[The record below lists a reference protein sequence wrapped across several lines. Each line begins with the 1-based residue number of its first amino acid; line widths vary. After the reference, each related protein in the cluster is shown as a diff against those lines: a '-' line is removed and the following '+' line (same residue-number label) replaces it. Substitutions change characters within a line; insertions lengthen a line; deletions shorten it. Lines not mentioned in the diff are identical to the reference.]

1 MLDEQTEMRDK
12 AEKELA
18 ETLRYLQARDRQS
31 REEAR

>member
-18 ETLRYLQARDRQS
+18 ETEIDKVEKKLDEKRD
-31 REEAR
+31 